1 MARPTADQ
9 TRALA
14 DRIDVFVRRWYP
26 KANQLS
32 RGSSYR
38 PYEED
43 GGTWSHHNGQ
53 YYNGSNTAAID
64 YSENDSVVGSWY
76 SGATNASAA
85 AMRDFAKWWFDNF
98 GDITVQEFH
107 TTPYNTDNG
116 FNIANQVKNV
126 GDVDGHDSH
135 VHLAMSSALMNS
147 ADSRASQR
155 WGSAATPVPT
165 TGSTPTVEY
174 APAAI
179 KWLFAEWKKAAPS
192 AQLSGIV
199 GDSAHTFGYHRA
211 RNVLGGGDSSVQ
223 QADDRAGDGW
233 AASAIDVTMSDSDM
247 RLVTGRFNRAFQA
260 RDPRM
265 AYVAEVG
272 GTLDSN
278 NTYTMYVYSGG
289 TGAWDSTHL
298 WHVHV
303 SIRRRYATS
312 MDAMKAILSI
322 VKGETV
328 EQWRAGGGTGSTTT
342 NTEDDDMP
350 AVLPLDLPLVAGE
363 VYSHTINPVEDGGL
377 PWGAAYLNILL
388 DLYGG
393 KLKLRIVGTTSTGT
407 VYAIGSG
414 TDGVQTIES
423 NKQFSIQLKKGTRA
437 VSFQRLDAGADD
449 VKVKA
454 PFVKKMTACIEIG
467 RR

>member
-1 MARPTADQ
+1 MAAWEKILQIGKHAPGGLRVTDTAPWVNAGTYSGVSVPNGWR
-9 TRALA
+9 TRAQELGGG
-14 DRIDVFVRRWYP
+14 
-26 KANQLS
+26 
-32 RGSSYR
+32 GSYS
-38 PYEED
+38 D
-43 GGTWSHHNGQ
+43 GHTLGRAVDYDG
-53 YYNGSNTAAID
+53 TAA
-64 YSENDSVVGSWY
+64 G
-76 SGATNASAA
+76 
-85 AMRDFAKWWFDNF
+85 MRDAAVWWYQWAPYLKLLIHATPFSTDSGFLVQDGAKRTWTEAWGH
-98 GDITVQEFH
+98 GD
-107 TTPYNTDNG
+107 
-116 FNIANQVKNV
+116 
-126 GDVDGHDSH
+126 H
-135 VHLAMSSALMNS
+135 VHVEITDWGCDQILAKLN
-147 ADSRASQR
+147 
-155 WGSAATPVPT
+155 ATPT
-165 TGSTPTVEY
+165 QTQTGGFPTVEY

-199 GDSAHTFGYHRA
+199 GDRAHTFGYHRA
-211 RNVLGGGDSSVQ
+211 RNALGGGDSSVQ

-233 AASAIDVTMSDSDM
+233 AASAIDVTMNDSDM
-247 RLVTGRFNRAFQA
+247 RLVTGRFNRAFKA

-289 TGAWDSTHL
+289 TGAWDSSHL

-303 SIRRRYATS
+303 SIRRRYAN
-312 MDAMKAILSI
+312 DFAAMRAILSI
-322 VKGETV
+322 VRGETA

-342 NTEDDDMP
+342 TTEEDDDMP
-350 AVLPLDLPLVAGE
+350 VLLPLDLPLVAGE
-363 VYSHTINPVEDGGL
+363 VHSHTINPVEDGGL
-377 PWGAAYLNILL
+377 PWGATYLNILL

-423 NKQFSIQLKKGTRA
+423 NKLFSIPLKKGTRA

-454 PFVKKMTACIEIG
+454 PFVKKMTACLEIG
-467 RR
+467 RRG